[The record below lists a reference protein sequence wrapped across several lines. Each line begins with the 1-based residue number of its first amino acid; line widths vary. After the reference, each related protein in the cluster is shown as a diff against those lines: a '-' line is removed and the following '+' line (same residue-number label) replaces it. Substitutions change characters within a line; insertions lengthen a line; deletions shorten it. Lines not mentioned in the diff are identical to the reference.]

1 MERSLEAII
10 FGILISIILL
20 IVGILLIVFARK
32 IAESANFEDAE
43 GAAILPMIEK
53 LFKKNKSLNDE
64 ENGKLGLLTYTWIL
78 RIGGIWAILMFLV
91 MSFYILKDII
101 F

>member
-1 MERSLEAII
+1 MERSLVAII
-10 FGILISIILL
+10 FGILISIIIL
-20 IVGILLIVFARK
+20 IVGILLFIFAHK
-32 IAESANFEDAE
+32 IAESANFENAE

-53 LFKKNKSLNDE
+53 LFKKNESFDDE
-64 ENGKLGLLTYTWIL
+64 ENGKPGLWAYTWIL
-78 RIGGIWAILMFLV
+78 RIGGIIAILMSLV